1 MCLAVRKMLLC
12 MEVNKVIVIRPDFK
26 GFRVSFK
33 VVAEG
38 FKGADDSKKFF
49 VVNVI
54 ILFYGEE

>member
-1 MCLAVRKMLLC
+1 LAARKTLLC
-12 MEVNKVIVIRPDFK
+12 IEVNKIIVICLDLK